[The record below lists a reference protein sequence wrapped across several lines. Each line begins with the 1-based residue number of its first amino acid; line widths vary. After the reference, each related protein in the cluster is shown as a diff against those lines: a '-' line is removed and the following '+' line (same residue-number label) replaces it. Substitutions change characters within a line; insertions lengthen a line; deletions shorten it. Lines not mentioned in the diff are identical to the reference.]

1 MSEQRKAKR
10 RLSDINFEKDGSHL
24 ALVHKVQGGAAS
36 GYSTLVMKAT
46 DKYSPEFIE
55 KASQVKV
62 TLSLPDFLE
71 KFFHVWGE
79 NAELLATLFG
89 YEPNEDEND
98 EYSTQTFWSW
108 YREKAMERETVDSW
122 GDPIT
127 RPSSQDRK
135 EWIEDQLQGI
145 EILKSATLAKGS
157 ADFINSLTEEQY
169 LGLLKDQ
176 QFIEKSFKLQE
187 VKKDLDGESGGKP
200 TKGVNPK
207 QTKASKA
214 DTQENEMTNVTQ
226 ETIEKAQYD
235 AKEVELQKAL
245 ADIQKAKEEIELF
258 KTKEKEAVEKAR
270 EAEVIAA
277 VVDVDASAKLFKAV
291 KDLDAEAFKDVVD
304 VVKALTAKVDE
315 SEMFKEKGS
324 KESGE
329 KVSKAAAQANP
340 VAAALQ
346 ARLAAAQ
353 QQ

>member
-1 MSEQRKAKR
+1 MTDKVKAKR
-10 RLSDINFEKDGSHL
+10 KLTDITFEHEGAHL
-24 ALVHKVQGGAAS
+24 ALVHKAQGGSAN
-36 GYSTLVMKAT
+36 GYKTLVMKSV
-46 DKYSPEFIE
+46 DNRSPEFIE

-79 NAELLATLFG
+79 DAELLATLFG
-89 YEPNEDEND
+89 YEPSEDGSE
-98 EYSTQTFWSW
+98 EYSTQSFWSW
-108 YREKAMERETVDSW
+108 YREKAMEHGAVDSW

-127 RPSSQDRK
+127 RPTSQDRK
-135 EWIEDQLQGI
+135 EWVEDQLQGI
-145 EILKSATLAKGS
+145 EILKSATEAKGS

-187 VKKDLDGESGGKP
+187 VKKGLDGESGGKP
-200 TKGVNPK
+200 TKGANPK

-214 DTQENEMTNVTQ
+214 DTQEKEMTNVTQ

-258 KTKEKEAVEKAR
+258 KAKEKEAVEKAR
-270 EAEVIAA
+270 EAEVVAA

-324 KESGE
+324 PEEGV
-329 KVSKAAAQANP
+329 KVAKSAVQAELDKLLKKA
-340 VAAALQ
+340 
-346 ARLAAAQ
+346 
-353 QQ
+353 

>member
-1 MSEQRKAKR
+1 MTEQRKAKR
-10 RLSDINFEKDGSHL
+10 KLTDINFENEGSHL
-24 ALVHKVQGGAAS
+24 ALVHKDQGGAAS
-36 GYSTLVMKAT
+36 GYSTLIMKAT
-46 DKYSPEFIE
+46 NKYSPEFIE

-71 KFFHVWGE
+71 KFFYVWGE
-79 NAELLATLFG
+79 DAELLATLFG
-89 YEPNEDEND
+89 YEPSEDESE
-98 EYSTQTFWSW
+98 EYSTQSFWSW
-108 YREKAMERETVDSW
+108 YREKAMEHGAVDSW

-127 RPSSQDRK
+127 RPNSQDRK

-157 ADFINSLTEEQY
+157 ADFINSLTEKQY

-214 DTQENEMTNVTQ
+214 DTQENEM

-258 KTKEKEAVEKAR
+258 KAKEKEAVEKAR

-315 SEMFKEKGS
+315 SEMFKEMGS

>member
-1 MSEQRKAKR
+1 MTDKVKAKR
-10 RLSDINFEKDGSHL
+10 KLTDITFEHEGAHL
-24 ALVHKVQGGAAS
+24 ALVHKAQGGAAN
-36 GYSTLVMKAT
+36 GYKTLVMKSV
-46 DKYSPEFIE
+46 DNRSPEFIE

-79 NAELLATLFG
+79 DAELLATLFG
-89 YEPNEDEND
+89 YEPSEDTGD
-98 EYSTQTFWSW
+98 EYSTQSFWSW
-108 YREKAMERETVDSW
+108 YREKAMEHGAVDSW

-127 RPSSQDRK
+127 RPTSQDRK
-135 EWIEDQLQGI
+135 DWVEDQLQGI

-157 ADFINSLTEEQY
+157 TDFINSLTEEQY

-214 DTQENEMTNVTQ
+214 DTQENEMTQ

-258 KTKEKEAVEKAR
+258 KAKEKEAVEKAR
-270 EAEVIAA
+270 EAEVVAA

-324 KESGE
+324 PEEGV
-329 KVSKAAAQANP
+329 KVAKSAVQAELDKLLKKA
-340 VAAALQ
+340 
-346 ARLAAAQ
+346 
-353 QQ
+353 

>member
-1 MSEQRKAKR
+1 MTDKVKAKR
-10 RLSDINFEKDGSHL
+10 KLTDITFEHEGAHL
-24 ALVHKVQGGAAS
+24 ALVHKAQGGAAN
-36 GYSTLVMKAT
+36 GYKTLVMKSV
-46 DKYSPEFIE
+46 DNRSPEFIE

-79 NAELLATLFG
+79 DAELLATLFG
-89 YEPNEDEND
+89 YEPSEDESE
-98 EYSTQTFWSW
+98 EYSTQSFWSW
-108 YREKAMERETVDSW
+108 YREKAMEHGAVDSW

-127 RPSSQDRK
+127 RPTSQDRK
-135 EWIEDQLQGI
+135 EWVEDQLQGI
-145 EILKSATLAKGS
+145 EILKSATLAQGS

-214 DTQENEMTNVTQ
+214 DTQEKEMTQ

-258 KTKEKEAVEKAR
+258 KAKEKEAVEKAR
-270 EAEVIAA
+270 EAEVVAA

-324 KESGE
+324 PEEGV
-329 KVSKAAAQANP
+329 KVAKSAVQAELDKLLKKA
-340 VAAALQ
+340 
-346 ARLAAAQ
+346 
-353 QQ
+353 

>member
-1 MSEQRKAKR
+1 MTDKVKAKR
-10 RLSDINFEKDGSHL
+10 KLTDITFEHEGAHL
-24 ALVHKVQGGAAS
+24 ALVHKMQGGSAN
-36 GYSTLVMKAT
+36 GYKTLVMKSV
-46 DKYSPEFIE
+46 DNRSPEFIE

-79 NAELLATLFG
+79 DAELLATLFG
-89 YEPNEDEND
+89 YEPSEDESE
-98 EYSTQTFWSW
+98 EYSTQSFWSW
-108 YREKAMERETVDSW
+108 YREKAMEHGVVDSW
-122 GDPIT
+122 GDPLT
-127 RPSSQDRK
+127 RPTSQDRK
-135 EWIEDQLQGI
+135 DWIEDQLQGI
-145 EILKSATLAKGS
+145 EILKSATLSKGS

-169 LGLLKDQ
+169 LNLLKDQ

-200 TKGVNPK
+200 TKGANPK

-214 DTQENEMTNVTQ
+214 DTQENEM

-258 KTKEKEAVEKAR
+258 KAKEKEAVEKAR
-270 EAEVIAA
+270 EAEVVAA

-324 KESGE
+324 PEEGV
-329 KVSKAAAQANP
+329 KVAKSAVQAELDKLLKKA
-340 VAAALQ
+340 
-346 ARLAAAQ
+346 
-353 QQ
+353 

>member
-1 MSEQRKAKR
+1 MTDKVKAKR
-10 RLSDINFEKDGSHL
+10 KLTDITFEHEGAHL
-24 ALVHKVQGGAAS
+24 ALVHKAQGGSAN
-36 GYSTLVMKAT
+36 GYKTLVMKSV
-46 DKYSPEFIE
+46 DNRSPEFIE

-79 NAELLATLFG
+79 DAELLATLFG
-89 YEPNEDEND
+89 YEPSEDDSE
-98 EYSTQTFWSW
+98 EYSTQSFWSW
-108 YREKAMERETVDSW
+108 YREKAMEHGAVDSW

-127 RPSSQDRK
+127 RPTSRDRQ
-135 EWIEDQLQGI
+135 EWVEDQLQGI
-145 EILKSATLAKGS
+145 EILKSATLSKGG

-214 DTQENEMTNVTQ
+214 DTQENKMTNVTQ

-258 KTKEKEAVEKAR
+258 KAKEKEAVEKAR
-270 EAEVIAA
+270 EAEVVAA

-324 KESGE
+324 PEEGV
-329 KVSKAAAQANP
+329 KVAKSAVQAELDKLLKKA
-340 VAAALQ
+340 
-346 ARLAAAQ
+346 
-353 QQ
+353 

>member
-1 MSEQRKAKR
+1 MTDKVKAKR
-10 RLSDINFEKDGSHL
+10 KLTDITFEHEGAHL
-24 ALVHKVQGGAAS
+24 ALVHKAQGGAAS
-36 GYSTLVMKAT
+36 GYKTLVMKSV
-46 DKYSPEFIE
+46 DNRSPEFIE

-79 NAELLATLFG
+79 DAELLATLFG
-89 YEPNEDEND
+89 YEPSEDGSE
-98 EYSTQTFWSW
+98 EYSTQSFWSW
-108 YREKAMERETVDSW
+108 YREKAMEHGAVDSW

-127 RPSSQDRK
+127 RPTSQDRK
-135 EWIEDQLQGI
+135 EWVEDQLQGI
-145 EILKSATLAKGS
+145 EILKSATSAKGS

-214 DTQENEMTNVTQ
+214 DTQEKEMTQ

-245 ADIQKAKEEIELF
+245 ADIQKAKQEIELF
-258 KTKEKEAVEKAR
+258 KAKEKEAVEKAR
-270 EAEVIAA
+270 EAEVVAA

-324 KESGE
+324 PEEGV
-329 KVSKAAAQANP
+329 KVAKSAVQAELDKLLKKA
-340 VAAALQ
+340 
-346 ARLAAAQ
+346 
-353 QQ
+353 

>member
-1 MSEQRKAKR
+1 M
-10 RLSDINFEKDGSHL
+10 
-24 ALVHKVQGGAAS
+24 
-36 GYSTLVMKAT
+36 
-46 DKYSPEFIE
+46 
-55 KASQVKV
+55 
-62 TLSLPDFLE
+62 
-71 KFFHVWGE
+71 
-79 NAELLATLFG
+79 FG
-89 YEPNEDEND
+89 YEPSEDESE
-98 EYSTQTFWSW
+98 EYSTQGFWSW
-108 YREKAMERETVDSW
+108 YREKAMEHGAVDSW

-127 RPSSQDRK
+127 RPTSQDRK
-135 EWIEDQLQGI
+135 EWVEDQLQGI

-214 DTQENEMTNVTQ
+214 DTQENEMTQ

-258 KTKEKEAVEKAR
+258 KAKEKEAVEKAR
-270 EAEVIAA
+270 EAEVVAA

-324 KESGE
+324 SEEGV
-329 KVSKAAAQANP
+329 KVAKSAVQAELDKLLKKA
-340 VAAALQ
+340 
-346 ARLAAAQ
+346 
-353 QQ
+353 

>member
-1 MSEQRKAKR
+1 MTDKVKAKR
-10 RLSDINFEKDGSHL
+10 KLTDITFEHEGAHL
-24 ALVHKVQGGAAS
+24 ALVHKAQGRAAS
-36 GYSTLVMKAT
+36 GYKTLVMKSV
-46 DKYSPEFIE
+46 DNRSPEFIE

-79 NAELLATLFG
+79 DAELLATLFG
-89 YEPNEDEND
+89 YEPSEDESE
-98 EYSTQTFWSW
+98 EYSTQSFWSW
-108 YREKAMERETVDSW
+108 YREKAMEHGAVDSW

-127 RPSSQDRK
+127 RPTSQDRK
-135 EWIEDQLQGI
+135 EWVEDQLQGI

-214 DTQENEMTNVTQ
+214 DTQEKEMTQ

-258 KTKEKEAVEKAR
+258 KAKEKEAVEKAR
-270 EAEVIAA
+270 EAEVVAA

-324 KESGE
+324 PEEGV
-329 KVSKAAAQANP
+329 KVAKSAVQAELDKLLKKA
-340 VAAALQ
+340 
-346 ARLAAAQ
+346 
-353 QQ
+353 

>member
-1 MSEQRKAKR
+1 MTDKVKAKR
-10 RLSDINFEKDGSHL
+10 KLTDITFEHEGAHL

-36 GYSTLVMKAT
+36 GYKTLVMKSV
-46 DKYSPEFIE
+46 DNRSPEFIE

-79 NAELLATLFG
+79 DAELLATLFG
-89 YEPNEDEND
+89 YEPNEDESD
-98 EYSTQTFWSW
+98 EYSTQGFWSW
-108 YREKAMERETVDSW
+108 YREKAMEHGAVDSW

-127 RPSSQDRK
+127 RPTSQDRK
-135 EWIEDQLQGI
+135 DWVEDQLQGI
-145 EILKSATLAKGS
+145 EILKSATLSKGS

-214 DTQENEMTNVTQ
+214 DTQEKEMTQ

-258 KTKEKEAVEKAR
+258 KAKEKEAVEKAR
-270 EAEVIAA
+270 EAEVVAA

-324 KESGE
+324 PEEGV
-329 KVSKAAAQANP
+329 KVAKSAVQAELDKIHNKAK
-340 VAAALQ
+340 
-346 ARLAAAQ
+346 
-353 QQ
+353 

>member
-1 MSEQRKAKR
+1 MTDKVKAKR
-10 RLSDINFEKDGSHL
+10 KLTDITFEHEGAHL
-24 ALVHKVQGGAAS
+24 ALVHKAQGGAAS
-36 GYSTLVMKAT
+36 GYKTLVMKSV
-46 DKYSPEFIE
+46 DNRSPEFIE

-79 NAELLATLFG
+79 DAELLATLFG
-89 YEPNEDEND
+89 YEPSEDNSE
-98 EYSTQTFWSW
+98 EYSTQSFWSW
-108 YREKAMERETVDSW
+108 YREKAMEHGAVDSW

-127 RPSSQDRK
+127 RPTSQDRK
-135 EWIEDQLQGI
+135 EWVEDQLQGI
-145 EILKSATLAKGS
+145 EILKSATLSKGS

-169 LGLLKDQ
+169 LNLLKDQ

-214 DTQENEMTNVTQ
+214 DTQENEMTQ

-258 KTKEKEAVEKAR
+258 KAKEKEAVEKAR
-270 EAEVIAA
+270 EAEVVAA

-324 KESGE
+324 PEEGV
-329 KVSKAAAQANP
+329 KVAKSAVQAELDKLLKKA
-340 VAAALQ
+340 
-346 ARLAAAQ
+346 
-353 QQ
+353 

>member
-1 MSEQRKAKR
+1 MTDKVKAKR
-10 RLSDINFEKDGSHL
+10 KLTDITFEHEGAHL

-36 GYSTLVMKAT
+36 GYKTLVMKSV
-46 DKYSPEFIE
+46 DNRSPEFIE

-79 NAELLATLFG
+79 DAELLATLFG
-89 YEPNEDEND
+89 YEPSEDNSE
-98 EYSTQTFWSW
+98 EYSTQSFWSW
-108 YREKAMERETVDSW
+108 YREKAMEHGAVDSW

-127 RPSSQDRK
+127 RPTSLDRK
-135 EWIEDQLQGI
+135 EWVEDQLQGI
-145 EILKSATLAKGS
+145 EILKSATLSKGS

-169 LGLLKDQ
+169 LNLLKDQ

-214 DTQENEMTNVTQ
+214 DTQEKEMTNVTQ

-258 KTKEKEAVEKAR
+258 KAKEKEAVEKAR
-270 EAEVIAA
+270 EAEVVAA
-277 VVDVDASAKLFKAV
+277 VVDVDASTKLFKAV

-324 KESGE
+324 PEEGV
-329 KVSKAAAQANP
+329 KVAKSAVQAELDKLLKKA
-340 VAAALQ
+340 
-346 ARLAAAQ
+346 
-353 QQ
+353 

>member
-1 MSEQRKAKR
+1 MTDKVKAKR
-10 RLSDINFEKDGSHL
+10 KLTDINFEKEGSHL
-24 ALVHKVQGGAAS
+24 ALVHKVQGGGAN
-36 GYSTLVMKAT
+36 GRTTLVMKAT

-79 NAELLATLFG
+79 DAELLATLFG
-89 YEPNEDEND
+89 YEPSEDDSE
-98 EYSTQTFWSW
+98 EYSTQSFWSW
-108 YREKAMERETVDSW
+108 YREKAMEHGAVDSW

-127 RPSSQDRK
+127 RATSQDRK

-157 ADFINSLTEEQY
+157 AGFINSLTEEQY
-169 LGLLKDQ
+169 LNLLKDQ

-214 DTQENEMTNVTQ
+214 DTQEKEMTQ

-258 KTKEKEAVEKAR
+258 KAKEKEAVEKAR
-270 EAEVIAA
+270 EAEVVAA

-324 KESGE
+324 PEEGV
-329 KVSKAAAQANP
+329 KVAKSAVQAELDKLLKKA
-340 VAAALQ
+340 
-346 ARLAAAQ
+346 
-353 QQ
+353 

>member
-1 MSEQRKAKR
+1 MTDKVKAKR
-10 RLSDINFEKDGSHL
+10 KLTDITFEHEGAHL
-24 ALVHKVQGGAAS
+24 ALVHKAQGGAAS
-36 GYSTLVMKAT
+36 GYKTLVMKSV
-46 DKYSPEFIE
+46 DNRSPEFIE

-79 NAELLATLFG
+79 DAELLATLFG
-89 YEPNEDEND
+89 YEPSEDESE
-98 EYSTQTFWSW
+98 EYSTQGFWSW
-108 YREKAMERETVDSW
+108 YREKAMEHGAVDSW

-127 RPSSQDRK
+127 RPTSQDRK
-135 EWIEDQLQGI
+135 EWVEDQLQGI

-214 DTQENEMTNVTQ
+214 DTQEKEMTQ

-258 KTKEKEAVEKAR
+258 KAKEKEALEKAR
-270 EAEVIAA
+270 EAEVVAA

-324 KESGE
+324 PEEGV
-329 KVSKAAAQANP
+329 KVAKSAVQAELDKLLKKA
-340 VAAALQ
+340 
-346 ARLAAAQ
+346 
-353 QQ
+353 

>member
-1 MSEQRKAKR
+1 MTDKVKAKR
-10 RLSDINFEKDGSHL
+10 KLTDITFEHEGAHL
-24 ALVHKVQGGAAS
+24 ALVHKAQGGAAS
-36 GYSTLVMKAT
+36 GYKTLVMKSV
-46 DKYSPEFIE
+46 DNRSPEFIE

-79 NAELLATLFG
+79 DAELLATLFG
-89 YEPNEDEND
+89 YEPSEDESE
-98 EYSTQTFWSW
+98 EYSTQSFWSW
-108 YREKAMERETVDSW
+108 YREKAMEHGAVDSW

-127 RPSSQDRK
+127 RPTSQDRK
-135 EWIEDQLQGI
+135 EWVEDQLQGI
-145 EILKSATLAKGS
+145 EILKSATSAKGS

-214 DTQENEMTNVTQ
+214 DTQENEM

-258 KTKEKEAVEKAR
+258 KAKEKEAVEKAR
-270 EAEVIAA
+270 EAEVVAA

-324 KESGE
+324 PEEGV
-329 KVSKAAAQANP
+329 KVAKSAVQAELDKLLKKA
-340 VAAALQ
+340 
-346 ARLAAAQ
+346 
-353 QQ
+353 

>member
-1 MSEQRKAKR
+1 MTDKVKAKR
-10 RLSDINFEKDGSHL
+10 KLTDITFEHECAHL
-24 ALVHKVQGGAAS
+24 ALVHKMQGGSAS
-36 GYSTLVMKAT
+36 GYKTLVMKSV
-46 DKYSPEFIE
+46 DNRSPDFIE

-79 NAELLATLFG
+79 DAELLATLFG
-89 YEPNEDEND
+89 YEPSEDGND
-98 EYSTQTFWSW
+98 EYSTQSFWSW
-108 YREKAMERETVDSW
+108 YREKAMEHGAVDSW

-127 RPSSQDRK
+127 RPTSQDRK
-135 EWIEDQLQGI
+135 EWVEDQLQGI

-200 TKGVNPK
+200 TKGANPK

-214 DTQENEMTNVTQ
+214 DTQENKMSQ

-245 ADIQKAKEEIELF
+245 ADIKKAKEENELF
-258 KTKEKEAVEKAR
+258 KAKEKEAVEKAR
-270 EAEVIAA
+270 EQEVKAA
-277 VVDVDASAKLFKAV
+277 VEDVDASAKLFKAV

-324 KESGE
+324 PEEGV
-329 KVSKAAAQANP
+329 KVAKSAVQAELDKLLKKA
-340 VAAALQ
+340 
-346 ARLAAAQ
+346 
-353 QQ
+353 

>member
-1 MSEQRKAKR
+1 MTDKVKAKR
-10 RLSDINFEKDGSHL
+10 KLTDITFEHEGAHL
-24 ALVHKVQGGAAS
+24 ALVHKAQGGAAS
-36 GYSTLVMKAT
+36 GYKTLVMKSV
-46 DKYSPEFIE
+46 DNRSPEFIE

-79 NAELLATLFG
+79 DAELLATLFG
-89 YEPNEDEND
+89 YEPSEDESE
-98 EYSTQTFWSW
+98 EYSTQSFWSW
-108 YREKAMERETVDSW
+108 YREKAMEHGAVDSW

-127 RPSSQDRK
+127 RPTSQDRK
-135 EWIEDQLQGI
+135 EWVEDQLQGI

-157 ADFINSLTEEQY
+157 ADFINSLTEDQY
-169 LGLLKDQ
+169 LNLLKDQ

-214 DTQENEMTNVTQ
+214 DTQEKEMTQ

-258 KTKEKEAVEKAR
+258 KAKEKEALEKAR
-270 EAEVIAA
+270 EAEVVAA

-324 KESGE
+324 PEEGV
-329 KVSKAAAQANP
+329 KVAKSAVQAELDKLLKKA
-340 VAAALQ
+340 
-346 ARLAAAQ
+346 
-353 QQ
+353 

>member
-1 MSEQRKAKR
+1 MTDKVKAKR
-10 RLSDINFEKDGSHL
+10 KLTDITFEHEGAHL
-24 ALVHKVQGGAAS
+24 ALVHKMQGGSAN
-36 GYSTLVMKAT
+36 GYKTLVMKSV
-46 DKYSPEFIE
+46 DNRSPDFIE

-79 NAELLATLFG
+79 DAELLATLFG
-89 YEPNEDEND
+89 YEPSEDNSE
-98 EYSTQTFWSW
+98 EYSTQSFWSW
-108 YREKAMERETVDSW
+108 YREKAMEHGAVDSW

-127 RPSSQDRK
+127 RATSQDRK
-135 EWIEDQLQGI
+135 EWIEDQLQSI
-145 EILKSATLAKGS
+145 EILKSATLSKGS

-214 DTQENEMTNVTQ
+214 DTQENKM

-258 KTKEKEAVEKAR
+258 KAKEKEAVEKAR
-270 EAEVIAA
+270 EAEVVAA

-324 KESGE
+324 PEEGV
-329 KVSKAAAQANP
+329 KVAKSAVQAELDKLLKKA
-340 VAAALQ
+340 
-346 ARLAAAQ
+346 
-353 QQ
+353 

>member
-1 MSEQRKAKR
+1 MSEKIKAKR
-10 RLSDINFEKDGSHL
+10 RLSDINFEKEGSHL
-24 ALVHKVQGGAAS
+24 ALVHKVQGGSAN

-46 DKYSPEFIE
+46 DKYSEEFIK

-79 NAELLATLFG
+79 DAELLATMFG
-89 YEPNEDEND
+89 YEPSEDESDD
-98 EYSTQTFWSW
+98 EYSTQSFWSW
-108 YREKAMERETVDSW
+108 YREKAMEHGAVDSW
-122 GDPIT
+122 GDPLT
-127 RPSSQDRK
+127 RPTSQDRK
-135 EWIEDQLQGI
+135 DWIEDQLQGI
-145 EILKSATLAKGS
+145 EILKSATLSKGS
-157 ADFINSLTEEQY
+157 ADFISSLSEEQY

-214 DTQENEMTNVTQ
+214 DTQEKEMTQ

-258 KTKEKEAVEKAR
+258 KAKEKEAVEKAR
-270 EAEVIAA
+270 EAEVVAA

-324 KESGE
+324 PEEGV
-329 KVSKAAAQANP
+329 KVAKSAVQAELDKLLKKA
-340 VAAALQ
+340 
-346 ARLAAAQ
+346 
-353 QQ
+353 

>member
-1 MSEQRKAKR
+1 MTDKVKAKR
-10 RLSDINFEKDGSHL
+10 KLTDINFEKEGSHL
-24 ALVHKVQGGAAS
+24 ALVHKVQGGGAN
-36 GYSTLVMKAT
+36 GRTTLVMKAT

-79 NAELLATLFG
+79 DAELLATLFG
-89 YEPNEDEND
+89 YEPSEDESE
-98 EYSTQTFWSW
+98 EYSTQGFWSW
-108 YREKAMERETVDSW
+108 YREKAMEHGAVDSW

-127 RPSSQDRK
+127 RPTSQDRK
-135 EWIEDQLQGI
+135 EWVEDQLQGI
-145 EILKSATLAKGS
+145 EILKSATLSKGS
-157 ADFINSLTEEQY
+157 ADFINSLTEDQY
-169 LGLLKDQ
+169 LNLLKDQ

-214 DTQENEMTNVTQ
+214 DTQEKEMTNVTQ

-258 KTKEKEAVEKAR
+258 KAKEKEAVEKAR
-270 EAEVIAA
+270 EAEVVAA

-324 KESGE
+324 PEEGV
-329 KVSKAAAQANP
+329 KVAKSAVQAELDKLLKKA
-340 VAAALQ
+340 
-346 ARLAAAQ
+346 
-353 QQ
+353 

>member
-1 MSEQRKAKR
+1 MTDKVKAKR
-10 RLSDINFEKDGSHL
+10 KLTDITFEHEGAHL
-24 ALVHKVQGGAAS
+24 ALVHKAQGGAAS
-36 GYSTLVMKAT
+36 GYKTLVMKSV
-46 DKYSPEFIE
+46 DNRSPEFIE

-79 NAELLATLFG
+79 DAELLATLFG
-89 YEPNEDEND
+89 YEPSEDESE
-98 EYSTQTFWSW
+98 EYSTQSFWSW
-108 YREKAMERETVDSW
+108 YREKAMEHGAVDSW

-127 RPSSQDRK
+127 RPTSQDRK
-135 EWIEDQLQGI
+135 EWVEDQLQGI

-214 DTQENEMTNVTQ
+214 DTQENKMTQ

-258 KTKEKEAVEKAR
+258 KAKEKEAVEKAR
-270 EAEVIAA
+270 EAEVVAA

>member
-1 MSEQRKAKR
+1 MTEQRKAKR
-10 RLSDINFEKDGSHL
+10 KLTDINFEKEGSHL

-46 DKYSPEFIE
+46 DKYSEEFIK

-79 NAELLATLFG
+79 DAELLATMFG
-89 YEPNEDEND
+89 YEPSEDESDD
-98 EYSTQTFWSW
+98 EYSTQSFWSW
-108 YREKAMERETVDSW
+108 YREKAMEHGAVDSW
-122 GDPIT
+122 GDPLT
-127 RPSSQDRK
+127 RPTSQDRK
-135 EWIEDQLQGI
+135 DWIEDQLQGI
-145 EILKSATLAKGS
+145 EILKSATLSKGS
-157 ADFINSLTEEQY
+157 ADFISSLSEEQY

-176 QFIEKSFKLQE
+176 QFIEKSFKLKE
-187 VKKDLDGESGGKP
+187 TSDDVSGKSGGKP

-214 DTQENEMTNVTQ
+214 DTQEKEMTQ

-258 KTKEKEAVEKAR
+258 KAKEKEAVEKAR
-270 EAEVIAA
+270 EAEVTAA
-277 VVDVDASAKLFKAV
+277 VEDVEASAKLFKAI
-291 KDLDAEAFKDVVD
+291 KELDTEAFKDVVE
-304 VVKALTAKVDE
+304 VVKSLASKVDE

-324 KESGE
+324 PEAGE
-329 KVSKAAAQANP
+329 KVQKSALKAMIDAKYNKNK
-340 VAAALQ
+340 
-346 ARLAAAQ
+346 
-353 QQ
+353 

>member
-1 MSEQRKAKR
+1 
-10 RLSDINFEKDGSHL
+10 
-24 ALVHKVQGGAAS
+24 
-36 GYSTLVMKAT
+36 MKGF
-46 DKYSPEFIE
+46 Y
-55 KASQVKV
+55 Q
-62 TLSLPDFLE
+62 
-71 KFFHVWGE
+71 
-79 NAELLATLFG
+79 
-89 YEPNEDEND
+89 
-98 EYSTQTFWSW
+98 
-108 YREKAMERETVDSW
+108 
-122 GDPIT
+122 IT
-127 RPSSQDRK
+127 TAIK
-135 EWIEDQLQGI
+135 DQLYKDVFVNTVSSGDI
-145 EILKSATLAKGS
+145 FEIDLNKQTIFPLSH
-157 ADFINSLTEEQY
+157 IIVNNVITEEQY

-187 VKKDLDGESGGKP
+187 VKKGLDGESGGKP

-214 DTQENEMTNVTQ
+214 DTQEKEMTNVTQ

-258 KTKEKEAVEKAR
+258 KAKEKEAVEKAR

-324 KESGE
+324 PEEGV
-329 KVSKAAAQANP
+329 KVAKSAVQAELDKLLKKA
-340 VAAALQ
+340 
-346 ARLAAAQ
+346 
-353 QQ
+353 

>member
-1 MSEQRKAKR
+1 MTDKVKAKR
-10 RLSDINFEKDGSHL
+10 KLTDITFEHEGAHL
-24 ALVHKVQGGAAS
+24 ALVHKAQGGAAS
-36 GYSTLVMKAT
+36 GYKTLVMKSV
-46 DKYSPEFIE
+46 DNRSPEFIE

-79 NAELLATLFG
+79 DAEVLATLFG
-89 YEPNEDEND
+89 YEPSEDNGE
-98 EYSTQTFWSW
+98 EYSTQGFWSW
-108 YREKAMERETVDSW
+108 YREKAMEHGAVDSW

-127 RPSSQDRK
+127 RPTSQDRK
-135 EWIEDQLQGI
+135 EWVEDQLQGI
-145 EILKSATLAKGS
+145 EILKSATSAKGS

-187 VKKDLDGESGGKP
+187 VKKDLNGESGGKP
-200 TKGVNPK
+200 TKGANPK

-214 DTQENEMTNVTQ
+214 DTQEKEMTQ

-258 KTKEKEAVEKAR
+258 KAKEKEAVEKAR
-270 EAEVIAA
+270 EAEVVAA

-324 KESGE
+324 PEEGV
-329 KVSKAAAQANP
+329 KVAKSAVQAELDKLLKKA
-340 VAAALQ
+340 
-346 ARLAAAQ
+346 
-353 QQ
+353 

>member
-1 MSEQRKAKR
+1 MTDKVKAKR
-10 RLSDINFEKDGSHL
+10 KLTDITFEHEGAHL
-24 ALVHKVQGGAAS
+24 ALVHKAQGGSAS
-36 GYSTLVMKAT
+36 GYKTLVMKSV
-46 DKYSPEFIE
+46 DNRSPEFIE

-79 NAELLATLFG
+79 DAELLATLFG
-89 YEPNEDEND
+89 YEPSEDESE
-98 EYSTQTFWSW
+98 EYSTQSFWSW
-108 YREKAMERETVDSW
+108 YREKAMEHGAVDSW
-122 GDPIT
+122 GDPVT
-127 RPSSQDRK
+127 RPTSQDRK
-135 EWIEDQLQGI
+135 EWVEDQLQGI
-145 EILKSATLAKGS
+145 EILKSATLSKGS

-200 TKGVNPK
+200 TKGANPK

-214 DTQENEMTNVTQ
+214 DTQEKEMG
-226 ETIEKAQYD
+226 TIEKALYD

-258 KTKEKEAVEKAR
+258 KAKEKEAVEKAR
-270 EAEVIAA
+270 EAEVVAA

-324 KESGE
+324 PEEGV
-329 KVSKAAAQANP
+329 KVAKSAVQAELDKLLKKA
-340 VAAALQ
+340 
-346 ARLAAAQ
+346 
-353 QQ
+353 

>member
-1 MSEQRKAKR
+1 MTDKVKAKR
-10 RLSDINFEKDGSHL
+10 KLTDITFEHEGAHL
-24 ALVHKVQGGAAS
+24 ALVHKAQGGSAS
-36 GYSTLVMKAT
+36 GYKTLVMKSV
-46 DKYSPEFIE
+46 DNRSPEFIE

-79 NAELLATLFG
+79 DAELLATLFG
-89 YEPNEDEND
+89 YEPSEDESE
-98 EYSTQTFWSW
+98 EYSTQGFWSW
-108 YREKAMERETVDSW
+108 YREKAMEHGVVDSW

-127 RPSSQDRK
+127 RPTSQDRK
-135 EWIEDQLQGI
+135 EWVEDQLQGI
-145 EILKSATLAKGS
+145 EILKSATLTKGS

-169 LGLLKDQ
+169 LNLLKDQ
-176 QFIEKSFKLQE
+176 QFIEKSFKIQE

-200 TKGVNPK
+200 TKGANPK

-214 DTQENEMTNVTQ
+214 DTQENKMTQ

-258 KTKEKEAVEKAR
+258 KAKEKEAVEKAR
-270 EAEVIAA
+270 EAEVVAA

-324 KESGE
+324 PEEGV
-329 KVSKAAAQANP
+329 KVAKSAVQAELDKLLKKA
-340 VAAALQ
+340 
-346 ARLAAAQ
+346 
-353 QQ
+353 